1 VYRLERS
8 FGGDIKMV
16 LTIGLDEKTS
26 IQLEQM
32 ARVRSEEP
40 VVLARNAIRAFL
52 RNESR
57 RIIEQEAEAFQQLHP
72 DLLRTM
78 PGEFVAVH
86 GGQVVDHDSNQVALY
101 RRVEEA
107 YGGQP
112 VLIRQV
118 RPEIEQT
125 IDVLSPRLEHA

>member
-1 VYRLERS
+1 
-8 FGGDIKMV
+8 MV

-26 IQLEQM
+26 HQLELL
-32 ARVRSEEP
+32 ARVHSTEP
-40 VVLARNAIRAFL
+40 AKLAHDAIRTFL
-52 RNESR
+52 RDEGR
-57 RIIEQEAEAFQQLHP
+57 RIIEQESKAFQRLHP
-72 DLLRTM
+72 ELLRTM

-86 GGQVVDHDSNQVALY
+86 HGQVVDHDSDQLAVF

-125 IDVLSPRLEHA
+125 IEVLSPRLEYA

>member
-1 VYRLERS
+1 
-8 FGGDIKMV
+8 MV

-26 IQLEQM
+26 HQLEQL
-32 ARVRSEEP
+32 ARVRSTEP
-40 VVLARNAIRAFL
+40 AKLAHDAIRTFL
-52 RNESR
+52 RDEGR
-57 RIIEQEAEAFQQLHP
+57 RIIEQESKAFQRLHP
-72 DLLRTM
+72 ELLRTM

-86 GGQVVDHDSNQVALY
+86 HGQMVDHDSDQLALF

-125 IDVLSPRLEHA
+125 IEVLSPRLEYA

>member
-1 VYRLERS
+1 
-8 FGGDIKMV
+8 MV

-26 IQLEQM
+26 HQLEQL
-32 ARVRSEEP
+32 ARVRSTEP
-40 VVLARNAIRAFL
+40 AKLAHDAIRIFL
-52 RNESR
+52 RDEGR
-57 RIIEQEAEAFQQLHP
+57 RIIEQESKAFQRLHP
-72 DLLRTM
+72 ELLRTM

-86 GGQVVDHDSNQVALY
+86 HGQVVDHDSDQLAVF

-107 YGGQP
+107 YGGQS

-125 IDVLSPRLEHA
+125 IEVLSPRLEYA